1 MQPVGTQN
9 MFTYYTY
16 RYMCMAC
23 VRCVSLRAFVSAW
36 HNKPERGS
44 FEVQL
49 GVSSAMSMTVD

>member
-1 MQPVGTQN
+1 